1 MDSEQ
6 QHLIEQLI
14 PLLREKDFDDIFNRL
29 TQGEN
34 SNSRFL
40 IKMEI
45 KRRCTLCR
53 RVIDMRDELGDACL
67 VHEFEGLTI
76 PSYERGVARLLRYDR
91 HP

>member
-1 MDSEQ
+1 MDSEQQ

-29 TQGEN
+29 TQDEN

-45 KRRCTLCR
+45 KRRCTPA
-53 RVIDMRDELGDACL
+53 V
-67 VHEFEGLTI
+67 V
-76 PSYERGVARLLRYDR
+76 
-91 HP
+91 

>member
-1 MDSEQ
+1 MESEQQ

-45 KRRCTLCR
+45 KRR
-53 RVIDMRDELGDACL
+53 DAWSCAL
-67 VHEFEGLTI
+67 EHL
-76 PSYERGVARLLRYDR
+76 DD
-91 HP
+91 